1 MITPERVEFERHVDQ
16 RLDELAG
23 RSERRVPRYP
33 EQDYGEPAPA
43 WAQRY
48 PRLIHAWAW
57 LRAIGWMLRGY
68 GL

>member
-1 MITPERVEFERHVDQ
+1 MTPERVDFERSVDQ
-16 RLDELAG
+16 RLDELAE

-33 EQDYGEPAPA
+33 EQVYGAPAPA

-48 PRLIHAWAW
+48 PWLIRAWAW
-57 LRAIGWMLRGY
+57 LRAIGWALRGN